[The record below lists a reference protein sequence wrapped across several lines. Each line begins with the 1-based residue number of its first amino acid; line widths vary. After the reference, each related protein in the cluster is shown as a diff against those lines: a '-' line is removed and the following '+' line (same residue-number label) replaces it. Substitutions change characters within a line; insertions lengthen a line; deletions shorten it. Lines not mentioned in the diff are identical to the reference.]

1 MSAKEMCFVYI
12 SPITNRIIV
21 MYFTR
26 YNIVRSRQMC
36 VFFLFNKTRGHY
48 PDDKMDET

>member
-36 VFFLFNKTRGHY
+36 GCFLFNKTRGHY